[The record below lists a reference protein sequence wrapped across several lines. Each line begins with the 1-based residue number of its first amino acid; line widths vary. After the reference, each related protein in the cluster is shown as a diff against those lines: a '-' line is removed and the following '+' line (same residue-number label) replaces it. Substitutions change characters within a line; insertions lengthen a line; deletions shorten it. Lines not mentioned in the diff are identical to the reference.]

1 MVKALRNS
9 SKQIRHGSFGQKK
22 LLYKLAESGG
32 AFGDSKWQKLL
43 NLARQTPFSTAF
55 ELVFKVLAVRK
66 CKGVFASYEIEMN
79 HATNSN
85 FDERMLLH
93 TISTSLAHPSL

>member
-1 MVKALRNS
+1 LTGYTREEFDALLPDFKQQFLERMRGMVHS
-9 SKQIRHGSFGQKK
+9 GKK

-66 CKGVFASYEIEMN
+66 CKGVFASYEVEMN
-79 HATNSN
+79 HAGCANT
-85 FDERMLLH
+85 
-93 TISTSLAHPSL
+93 A